1 MKNTVEKPGLRIG
14 HSRGTLL
21 LATIISLTIIAP
33 DAAALDPH
41 TSLDQYSRRAWPS
54 ELLRRSVRAI
64 TQTTDGYL
72 WLASD
77 EGLIRFDG
85 YEFSNLTKSDG
96 SLPEEAISALC
107 AARDGSLWI
116 GTRNGLS
123 HYVNKQFFHYTTK
136 DGLPDNFI
144 SKIFEDHTGTLWIA
158 AGAHLARLK
167 SGAFKTF
174 KPQQEIPITV
184 VNDMSEDS
192 HGQLW
197 VGGRGGI
204 AKLTEETFVSATILP
219 EVSDKTPTA
228 ILADRHDN
236 VWAASASGLM
246 ERLPS
251 GKVQWY
257 GESHGMPA
265 TSVYS
270 LLEDRDGN
278 IWVGTGKGLAR
289 LERNRIVT
297 SHNDS
302 PMHNDSAVRSV
313 FEDHDANLWVASP
326 DGLNLLRDNA
336 FTTYYQA
343 RLPSDEPNTVVQ
355 DRRGR
360 AWVGFHSSGLA
371 LVSKEGQKTYT
382 TRDGLPSNEILSIRE
397 NGAGDLLIGTRSGLV
412 HIRGTHLGNFMP
424 DDFLKGKAVFDTLE
438 NTAGENA
445 GSKLWAAVDGGLIEF
460 DAGKRRDLIPLDS
473 STLNPVVNL
482 YQGRDGVLWAGT
494 DGKGLWRIQ
503 RDRKRLFTTADGL
516 SSNWIRSI
524 YQDPDGTLWIGT
536 FGGGLDSLRDGRF
549 FRFTTK
555 EGLPSNNVMKVID
568 SGETLLLN
576 TTSGIY
582 QLPKRQLHDFQE
594 GKRQLLV
601 PINYALSEG
610 LSSARCTPN
619 NFPYGGGGGT
629 EGRLWFTTSC
639 GLAVLSPDKIKRFL
653 PPVAHV
659 EEMIADGR
667 SVDLTHG
674 ARLKLETGRIEFR
687 YAGIHLGAPQRVQY
701 AYRLEGLDPDWVQ
714 AGSRRVADYNS
725 MGPGQYR
732 FVLRTWLSDG
742 IPSETF
748 YSFQLLPA
756 FYATAWFRFLC
767 VILALTATFAIY
779 RLHVWQI
786 QNRFEL
792 VLEERAGLARELHD
806 TVVQNLFGIASQLE
820 AVLQGTPDERRHL
833 ETALRMTRYS
843 LTEARRSLTDLRLSR
858 LEGQDLTIALQS
870 GIRSWTAESEV
881 RVDFDVDSGSS
892 GVTLPGQAKQE
903 LLRIAQEA
911 VCNSL
916 KHAGANKIRVNL
928 HVEGRTL
935 CLRIADDGRGFEQRD
950 ALSTQ
955 EEEHFG
961 LIGMY
966 ERAERL
972 GGDLRLVSHRGQG
985 TEVEV
990 TVPLS

>member
-1 MKNTVEKPGLRIG
+1 VIV
-14 HSRGTLL
+14 
-21 LATIISLTIIAP
+21 ALTGIAP
-33 DAAALDPH
+33 VATALDPH

-64 TQTTDGYL
+64 AQTTDGYL

-96 SLPEEAISALC
+96 SLPEDAISALC

-123 HYVNKQFFHYTTK
+123 HYVNKQFRTYTTK

-144 SKIFEDHTGTLWIA
+144 NRIFEDHTGALWIA
-158 AGAHLARLK
+158 AGAYLTRLNA
-167 SGAFKTF
+167 GTFKTF
-174 KPQQEIPITV
+174 KPNVEIPITV
-184 VNDMSEDS
+184 VNDVSEDQ

-204 AKLTEETFVSATILP
+204 AKLMGEKFVSAMILP
-219 EVSDKTPTA
+219 DVSDKTPTA
-228 ILADRHDN
+228 ILADRHN
-236 VWAASASGLM
+236 NLWAASASGLIEM
-246 ERLPS
+246 SPS
-251 GKVQWY
+251 GKVRSY
-257 GESHGMPA
+257 RESHGLPA
-265 TSVYS
+265 TSVYA
-270 LLEDRDGN
+270 LLEDRGGN
-278 IWVGTGKGLAR
+278 IWLGTGKGLAR

-302 PMHNDSAVRSV
+302 PVRSV

-355 DRRGR
+355 DRSGR
-360 AWVGFHSSGLA
+360 VWIGFHSSGLA
-371 LVSKEGQKTYT
+371 LISKESQRTFT
-382 TRDGLPSNEILSIRE
+382 TQDGLPSNEILSIRE
-397 NGAGDLLIGTRSGLV
+397 NRAGDLLIGTRSGLV
-412 HIRGTHLGNFMP
+412 HMRGTHLNNFMP
-424 DDFLKGKAVFDTLE
+424 DDFLNRKAVFDTLE
-438 NTAGENA
+438 SSAG
-445 GSKLWAAVDGGLIEF
+445 KLWVAVNGGLIEF
-460 DAGKRRDLIPLDS
+460 DAGKRRDLIPLDP

-482 YQGRDGVLWAGT
+482 YQDRDGVLWAGT

-503 RDRKRLFTTADGL
+503 GDSKRLFTTAEGL

-536 FGGGLDSLRDGRF
+536 FGGGLNSLRNGRF
-549 FRFTTK
+549 LRFTTK

-582 QLPKRQLHDFQE
+582 QIPKRQLRDFSE
-594 GKRQLLV
+594 GKRQLLE

-619 NFPYGGGGGT
+619 DFPYGGGGGT

-639 GLAVLSPDKIKRFL
+639 GLAVLSPDKVKRFL
-653 PPVAHV
+653 PPAAHV

-667 SVDLTHG
+667 SVDLTHA
-674 ARLKLETGRIEFR
+674 ARLKLKTGRIEIR

-701 AYRLEGLDPDWVQ
+701 SYRLEGLDRDWVQ

-725 MGPGQYR
+725 LRPGRYR
-732 FVLRTWLSDG
+732 FILRAGLSDG
-742 IPSETF
+742 TPDETS
-748 YSFQLLPA
+748 YSFQLLPS
-756 FYATAWFRFLC
+756 FYATTWFRFLC
-767 VILALTATFAIY
+767 VIVVLTVALAMY

-820 AVLQGTPDERRHL
+820 AVLQGEPDEQRHL

-858 LEGQDLTIALQS
+858 LDGQDLTTALQS

-892 GVTLPGQAKQE
+892 SVTLPGQTKQE

-911 VCNSL
+911 VCNAL
-916 KHAGANKIRVNL
+916 KHAGANKIRVKL
-928 HVEGRTL
+928 HVEGRRL
-935 CLRIADDGRGFEQRD
+935 SLRIADDGRGFEQREV
-950 ALSTQ
+950 LSTQ

-961 LIGMY
+961 LIGMH

-972 GGDLRLVSHRGQG
+972 GGDLRLVSHCGQG

-990 TVPLS
+990 TVPLV